1 MPRPMVPA
9 PATAATRSLR
19 ETSSMGGK
27 AVILAVG
34 GVAIIVIQEEVHG
47 LNREARGRGGA
58 ACRRAPCCRARI
70 PLQADHPDLP
80 LAPGRHPP
88 APPSQICPARPET
101 PRPAG

>member
-1 MPRPMVPA
+1 MDAFAFSAAPGCASYTRVRAPHCASTWTMPRPMVPA

-47 LNREARGRGGA
+47 LNREARGRGGGAWRA
-58 ACRRAPCCRARI
+58 APSF
-70 PLQADHPDLP
+70 
-80 LAPGRHPP
+80 P
-88 APPSQICPARPET
+88 AHNSP
-101 PRPAG
+101 